1 MVVPPTEGSIDV
13 TVSVK
18 GGRIDNTDI
27 LNRRPIGLVGT
38 ILTGMEADK
47 ALIQM
52 TRLFSVCRLAQG
64 AAGLAAVEEAL
75 GIEVDEAQ
83 LTARDILVSCET
95 VFEHAHRIILD
106 WSALLGVTPDVAA
119 LKKVRA
125 ALGGMENALYP
136 AGDALQPGGG
146 VLSPDFDLVK
156 NKLSAARAAL
166 EEAHLLAPS
175 FDVSAVQSWIAR
187 DNGVA
192 VKMLEMLK
200 DKGIADFGC
209 CETPLLHPFSKKT
222 IGAALAGEEA
232 LAFAANPSLNRMVF
246 ETGPFARRSE
256 EFSVSNA
263 VGLFGRG
270 LYARFMAICIDLSL
284 KLSFADSAL
293 AGLVFEGEGELPRP
307 VAYDLDATGV
317 GVGLVDAARGI
328 LTHRVEILNGR
339 IANYQTVAP
348 TEWNFHPQGVLA
360 LGLSDDC
367 RGQDPVY
374 LAKLMVQA
382 LDPCVSCRI
391 EIMPDA

>member
-1 MVVPPTEGSIDV
+1 MTVPPTEGSIDI
-13 TVSVK
+13 TVNMK
-18 GGRIDNTDI
+18 DGRIDDVDI
-27 LNRRPIGLVGT
+27 LNRRPIGLVGK
-38 ILTGMEADK
+38 ILAGMEADK

-64 AAGLAAVEEAL
+64 VAGLAAVEEAL
-75 GIEVDEAQ
+75 GIEVDEAH

-95 VFEHAHRIILD
+95 VFEHAHRILLD
-106 WSALLGVTPDVAA
+106 WSALLDIAPDVAS

-125 ALGGMENALYP
+125 ALVGMENALYP
-136 AGDALQPGGG
+136 KGDALRPGGG
-146 VLSPDFDLVK
+146 VLASDLGLVRD
-156 NKLSAARAAL
+156 KLSAARAAL

-175 FDVSAVQSWIAR
+175 FDVSAVQNWIAWG
-187 DNGVA
+187 NGVA

-200 DKGIADFGC
+200 EKEIADFGC
-209 CETPLLHPFSKKT
+209 CETPLLHPFSKQT
-222 IGAALAGEEA
+222 IGTALAGEEA
-232 LAFAANPSLNRMVF
+232 LAFSASPSINRMVF

-293 AGLVFEGEGELPRP
+293 AGLVFEGEGDLPRP
-307 VAYDLDATGV
+307 VEYDLDATGV

-328 LTHRVEILNGR
+328 LIHRVEIAHGR
-339 IANYQTVAP
+339 IVDYQTVAP

-367 RGQDPVY
+367 RGQDPAY

-391 EIMPDA
+391 EVMPDA